1 MIIIY
6 AIRKLKRP
14 FVFFQTEKM
23 NLGND
28 VISWLDFD
36 FKKNPKLNFYS
47 NKSLLKRL

>member
-1 MIIIY
+1 MQSVNSNGH
-6 AIRKLKRP
+6 L
-14 FVFFQTEKM
+14 FFFQTEKM

-47 NKSLLKRL
+47 NESLLKRL

>member
-1 MIIIY
+1 MQSVNSNGH
-6 AIRKLKRP
+6 L
-14 FVFFQTEKM
+14 FFFFIEKM